1 VSEQIT
7 MPTLGAAGWAR
18 WAWRQLT
25 SMRTALLLL
34 LLLAVA
40 AVPGSLLPQRRIDP
54 ARVQA
59 YLAEHPTAGPWLDRL
74 GGFDVYSSVWFSA
87 IYLLLFI
94 SLLGCVLPRSRQLWR
109 TWRSTP
115 PRTPRRLDRLQG
127 YRSAGV
133 PLPPE
138 AALDAARA
146 TLRRR
151 RYRVAAY
158 YEPGGPDGG
167 GPASLA
173 AERGY
178 LAEAGNLA
186 FHLALLGVLVAV
198 ATGSLFGYSGQALVV
213 TGRDF
218 ENALPH
224 YDSFR
229 AGTEVDATDLV
240 PFWFTLDDLQVRF
253 EERAGG
259 HQFGAPRDFRAEL
272 SVHPAPGAPA
282 RPFTLRVND
291 PLSVGG
297 VRVFLVGNGYAPR
310 LTVRDGQ
317 GRVAFAGAVPFVVQ
331 DSRYTSTGVVKLPDA
346 LPQPV
351 GLVGVLLP
359 TAMQAPTGQ
368 PVSVFPDARNPVLL
382 ITAYTGDL
390 GIDSGVPQSVY
401 TLDVRRMRQLESAA
415 GQPFSAM
422 LAPGETVALPGGAG
436 TVRFDGVLRYA
447 ALDIRH
453 DPSSGWALAAALLAL
468 TGLVISLS
476 VRRRRVWVRVRPAD
490 PHDPAARTVVEVA
503 ALARR
508 DDPGLDAEVAAVLA
522 ALQPSPPDGVVP
534 ADGVAPVHGEAAAD
548 GEAEQAGAPGRPPV
562 TVKE

>member
-1 VSEQIT
+1 

-25 SMRTALLLL
+25 SMRTALILL

-40 AVPGSLLPQRRIDP
+40 AIPGSLLPQRRIDP

-74 GGFDVYSSVWFSA
+74 GGFDVYASVWFSA
-87 IYLLLFI
+87 IYLLLFV

-115 PRTPRRLDRLQG
+115 PRTPRRLDRLPG

-133 PLPPE
+133 RLPPE

-146 TLRRR
+146 MLRRR
-151 RYRVAAY
+151 RYRVAGY
-158 YEPGGPDGG
+158 DGPDSPDGG
-167 GPASLA
+167 TASLA

-229 AGTEVDATDLV
+229 AGTKVDAAELV

-253 EERAGG
+253 EEQAGG

-282 RPFTLRVND
+282 RPYTLRVND

-297 VRVFLVGNGYAPR
+297 VRVFLVGNGYAPQ

-331 DSRYTSTGVVKLPDA
+331 DSRYTSTGVVKMPDA

-359 TAMQAPTGQ
+359 TAMLAPTGQ
-368 PVSVFPDARNPVLL
+368 PVSVFPDARNPRLL
-382 ITAYTGDL
+382 ITAYTGDMGL
-390 GIDSGVPQSVY
+390 DGGVPQSVY
-401 TLDVRRMRQLESAA
+401 TLDVRRMRQLQS
-415 GQPFSAM
+415 GPGRPFTAM
-422 LAPGETVALPGGAG
+422 LAPGDTVQLPDGAG

-490 PHDPAARTVVEVA
+490 PHDPDARTVVEVA

-508 DDPGLDAEVAAVLA
+508 DDPGLEAEVAAVLA
-522 ALQPSPPDGVVP
+522 AMQPAPPDGV
-534 ADGVAPVHGEAAAD
+534 AGTDGEAAAD
-548 GEAEQAGAPGRPPV
+548 GEAARTARLQQAGAAQRPPV